1 MFIAAAELAYA
12 RIIRCGSATRA
23 SGVGSSELIMSPR
36 YAGQAERVESADE
49 RGLVYCPATR
59 ATLTTGSD
67 AP

>member
-36 YAGQAERVESADE
+36 
-49 RGLVYCPATR
+49 
-59 ATLTTGSD
+59 
-67 AP
+67 